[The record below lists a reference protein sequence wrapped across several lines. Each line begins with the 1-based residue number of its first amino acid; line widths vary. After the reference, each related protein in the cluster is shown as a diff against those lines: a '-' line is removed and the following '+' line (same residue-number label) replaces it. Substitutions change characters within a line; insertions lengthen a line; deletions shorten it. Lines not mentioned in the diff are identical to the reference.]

1 MNLREL
7 NTMCARLTKLLATK
21 AEHVTK
27 DDSGTAVYIT
37 VQQMMTDYI
46 LMSGTRLRAKNDAE
60 ICKEFLQAMIRTRRH
75 INLKRSFRE
84 ILGIEVSPTEIK
96 IAQAILDFLTKGNET
111 SEK

>member
-7 NTMCARLTKLLATK
+7 NIMCAKLTKLLATK
-21 AEHVTK
+21 AEHVDK
-27 DDSGTAVYIT
+27 DEQGTAVYIT

-46 LMSGTRLRAKNDAE
+46 LMSGTRLRAKNDVE
-60 ICKEFLQAMIRTRRH
+60 ICKEFLQAMVRTKRH
-75 INLKRSFRE
+75 TNLKKSFRE

-96 IAQAILDFLTKGNET
+96 LANAILDFLMKGNET